1 MVRKK
6 TLKSLFAA
14 LPVLFAMICLLTS
27 PTKYGRAISDGISLW
42 AVCVLPA
49 TFPFLFLTALF
60 TRLSLYEG
68 LSQRLSPLFS
78 KVFGVS
84 GAGGCAALLSALSG
98 YPVGARA
105 VLDLH
110 ESGRLGKDET
120 FRLSCLAS
128 TSGPMFLVGAVG
140 SGMFRSP
147 AVGWAMLL
155 CHLAAVWGVCFVMRL
170 FAKPVKAPPVPR
182 DVSGNALSDSL
193 YNAVISILCVGG
205 AIALFYAFSEMLLSL
220 LPPMP
225 PFCEGMVRGLMEM
238 TAGCKAF
245 SAAPSPLSA
254 AACCFLTTF
263 GGACVLVQQ
272 IAFLSRAGVKPLP
285 FLAVKF
291 IQGAAAG
298 GLCFLMM
305 LWIM

>member
-1 MVRKK
+1 MVQRK
-6 TLKSLFAA
+6 TLKSLLVA
-14 LPVLFAMICLLTS
+14 LPVLFAMVCLLIS
-27 PTKYGRAISDGISLW
+27 PAKYGKAISEGISLW

-60 TRLSLYEG
+60 SRLSLYEG
-68 LSQRLSPLFS
+68 LSRKLSPLFS
-78 KVFGVS
+78 KIFKVS
-84 GAGGCAALLSALSG
+84 GAGGCTAILSALSG

-110 ESGRLGKDET
+110 ESGRLDENER
-120 FRLSCLAS
+120 FRLACLAS

-140 SGMFRSP
+140 SGMFHSP

-155 CHLAAVWGVCFVMRL
+155 CHLAAVWGVCFVMGL
-170 FAKPVKAPPVPR
+170 FARPAKAPPVPQMR
-182 DVSGNALSDSL
+182 SGNALSDSL

-205 AIALFYAFSEMLLSL
+205 AIALFYAFSEMLLSV

-238 TAGCKAF
+238 TAGCKVF
-245 SAAPSPLSA
+245 SASPSPLSA
-254 AACCFLTTF
+254 ATCCFLTTF

-272 IAFLSRAGVKPLP
+272 TAFLSRAGVKPLP

-291 IQGAAAG
+291 IQGAVAG
-298 GLCFLMM
+298 GLCFLAM
-305 LWIM
+305 LWVM